1 VTQPLSLSSE
11 KMVSMFAF
19 SKCNLCRSLRIGSDL
34 LYFSNQQEPLLAAIA
49 VGLCTLNQV
58 DP

>member
-1 VTQPLSLSSE
+1 
-11 KMVSMFAF
+11 MVSMFAF